1 MPWAADVGETGGR
14 EALKKWI
21 SGGYRDLIPDMQFSI
36 DVCPIADDHYMVAE
50 LLHAVGMSA
59 LQAGEVGRGR
69 LGQGLEVVGVPVVRL
84 RPVGALAQPVQRVLP
99 DGLQQRE
106 PRLAASGLRPGQADS
121 ERGYTINLS
130 RPTSTRPT
138 PVCR

>member
-1 MPWAADVGETGGR
+1 VVTARGIPDGD
-14 EALKKWI
+14 EALWHQRWKA
-21 SGGYRDLIPDMQFSI
+21 L
-36 DVCPIADDHYMVAE
+36 AE

-69 LGQGLEVVGVPVVRL
+69 LGQGLEVVGMPVVRL